1 MKKRFWK
8 YLLLCVVLVNG
19 LSSLAW
25 AANLQK
31 YTLAQENEFLR
42 LYVQEETAEFA
53 IEDIESGEVW
63 FSTPQ
68 TSIWNGSNGVMP
80 ATLCVLWSTSTTSPQ
95 PGRANP

>member
-53 IEDIESGEVW
+53 VEALRAQAVAARKW
-63 FSTPQ
+63 R
-68 TSIWNGSNGVMP
+68 GV
-80 ATLCVLWSTSTTSPQ
+80 V
-95 PGRANP
+95 